1 MASESRSHDF
11 YLFKILLVGNSGVG
25 KTSMAYRATSDK
37 FDTEIPSTL
46 GIDFRTK
53 HVCASGKVVKL
64 QIWDTSGQE
73 RFWAVTTNFFRGAKG
88 ALLVYDITDHKSFE
102 DTAKWLK
109 SIKDNTDPEIEI
121 LIIGNKCDK
130 ENQRKVSEK
139 EGRTMADKNNCLF
152 FETSANSNENI
163 QHVFETLAD
172 KIVTAHLE
180 GKIYLTCHET
190 VSESISEALPKSDAS
205 LIRNMNKNTKCCK

>member
-1 MASESRSHDF
+1 
-11 YLFKILLVGNSGVG
+11 
-25 KTSMAYRATSDK
+25 MAYRATFDK
-37 FDTEIPSTL
+37 FDTDVSSTL

-53 HVCASGKVVKL
+53 HVCASGKIVKL

-109 SIKDNTDPEIEI
+109 SIKDNTEPEIEI
-121 LIIGNKCDK
+121 IIIGNKCDK
-130 ENQRKVSEK
+130 ENQRKVSVK
-139 EGRTMADKNNCLF
+139 EGRTMADQNNCLF

-163 QHVFETLAD
+163 QHVFEILAD

-180 GKIYLTCHET
+180 GKIVLACHNMG
-190 VSESISEALPKSDAS
+190 SESISKAVPKSDAT
-205 LIRNMNKNTKCCK
+205 LNRKRNENIKCCK